1 MSNFYKYRVTTK
13 NVRNHICTYP
23 IEATSASEARN
34 KIKAKYPD
42 LKIIACVKDENYS
55 RSSSKNNNDDS
66 SSLGSILLGAAVT
79 AGVGLAAK
87 WFSDKSKDKA

>member
-1 MSNFYKYRVTTK
+1 MSNFYKYKVTTK

-23 IEATSASEARN
+23 IEATSASEAKN

-55 RSSSKNNNDDS
+55 RSSSQNNDD

-79 AGVGLAAK
+79 AGIGLATK
-87 WFSDKSKDKA
+87 WFANKNKDKA

>member
-1 MSNFYKYRVTTK
+1 MSNFYKYKVTTK
-13 NVRNHICTYP
+13 NVRNFICTYP
-23 IEATSASEARN
+23 IEATSASEAKN

-55 RSSSKNNNDDS
+55 RSSSKNNDD

-87 WFSDKSKDKA
+87 WFSDKNKDKA